1 MFIFTKCQGIS
12 VPKFTA
18 KEGTEVKWIVAS
30 LKIKRIPDP
39 YIIKHVE
46 NTTGKIIQ
54 NRNDIDN
61 N

>member
-1 MFIFTKCQGIS
+1 M
-12 VPKFTA
+12 PKFTA
-18 KEGTEVKWIVAS
+18 KEGTEVKKIVAS
-30 LKIKRIPDP
+30 LKKKRIPVP
-39 YIIKHVE
+39 HIIKHVE